1 MLAAVARVP
10 TYILDSAYTEF
21 SGTVSL
27 RSGDSNMAKQEASV
41 TQLVSMIEKGQIRLP
56 EMQRKF
62 VWKATKVRDLL
73 DSLYRGYPSGTILMW
88 EPEESVALTSF
99 SVKTDDKSAFKPMLL
114 LDGQQRLTSLSCVLR
129 GEPVTV
135 RGRKKP
141 IDILF
146 NLEHPADPL
155 TSIDVD
161 EDDEDEFDSDEFEQ
175 NEDSINETIQ
185 QMTFVVSS
193 TKLAASPNWIRV
205 SDVFRDNS
213 DKTFLARAGVESFND
228 PRYDKYTERI
238 KKLRAVRD
246 YVYRM
251 DVLEPSLSYEEV
263 TEIFVRVNSLGA
275 KLRGSDLAL
284 AQITARWRDSLRI
297 FEELQAKIL
306 SDHKFDLEL
315 GTILRSLVIQATGQ
329 SKFKTVSSLSQSKLE
344 VAWKENERAMTFALN
359 FLRSNVKIDSSA
371 LLTSPYIILVIAFWG
386 AKRAYKISDAEA
398 TKMTRWVLL
407 ANAKARFARGSSES
421 ILDQDLVALRDGGG
435 AEQLLERLVVQ
446 VGRLEITPS
455 ELVGRNA
462 GSGLFKTMFLAF
474 KEDGARDWN
483 TNLAISVNHSGKQDK
498 LQFHHI
504 FPTAYM
510 KKQAQLMDL
519 PSTDDIAN
527 LAFIGGKTNREIS
540 DKAPAEYLK
549 KILEGDGKVQLEN
562 QAIPTELELLKPES
576 YSDFLT
582 LRRKLIADR
591 LNRFLGN

>member
-1 MLAAVARVP
+1 
-10 TYILDSAYTEF
+10 
-21 SGTVSL
+21 
-27 RSGDSNMAKQEASV
+27 MAKQEASV
-41 TQLVSMIEKGQIRLP
+41 TQLVGMIEKGQIRLP

-88 EPEESVALTSF
+88 EPDESVALTSF
-99 SVKTDDKSAFKPMLL
+99 SIATDDKSAFKPMLL
-114 LDGQQRLTSLSCVLR
+114 LDGQQRLTSLSSVLR

-135 RGRKKP
+135 RRRKKP

-146 NLEHPADPL
+146 NLEHPDNPL
-155 TSIDVD
+155 TSIDAD
-161 EDDEDEFDSDEFEQ
+161 EDDEDEFETDEFEQ
-175 NEDSINETIQ
+175 SEDILNENIQ

-193 TKLAASPNWIRV
+193 SKLASASNWIRV
-205 SDVFRDNS
+205 SDVFKDNS
-213 DKTFLARAGVESFND
+213 DKAFLTKAGVESFDD
-228 PRYDKYTERI
+228 PRYDKYTERL
-238 KKLRAVRD
+238 KKLRAIRD

-297 FEELQAKIL
+297 FEKLQSTI
-306 SDHKFDLEL
+306 SEEHKFDLEL
-315 GTILRSLVIQATGQ
+315 GTILRSLIIQATGQ
-329 SKFKTVSSLSQSKLE
+329 SKFKTVSSLSQTKLE
-344 VAWKENERAMTFALN
+344 TAWKENERAMTFALN
-359 FLRSNVKIDSSA
+359 FLKSNIKIDSSA
-371 LLTSPYIILVIAFWG
+371 RLTSPYIILVIAFWG
-386 AKRAYKISDAEA
+386 SKHEYKISDSEA

-407 ANAKARFARGSSES
+407 ANAKARFSRASSES
-421 ILDQDLVALRDGGG
+421 ILDQDLLVLREGGG
-435 AEQLLERLVVQ
+435 AEQLIERLVVQ
-446 VGRLEITPS
+446 VGRLEVTAA

-462 GSGLFKTMFLAF
+462 ASGLFKTMFLAF

-483 TNLAISVNHSGKQDK
+483 TNLTISVNHSGKQDK

-510 KKQAQLMDL
+510 KKQAKLMDL

-540 DKAPAEYLK
+540 DKAPAEYMK
-549 KILEGDGKVQLEN
+549 KILEGDGKVQLEI
-562 QAIPTELELLKPES
+562 QAIPTDLELLKPES
-576 YSDFLT
+576 YADFLT
-582 LRRKLIADR
+582 LRRKLIAER

>member
-1 MLAAVARVP
+1 
-10 TYILDSAYTEF
+10 
-21 SGTVSL
+21 
-27 RSGDSNMAKQEASV
+27 MAKQEASV
-41 TQLVSMIEKGQIRLP
+41 TQLVGMIEKGQIRLP

-88 EPEESVALTSF
+88 EPDETVALTSF
-99 SVKTDDKSAFKPMLL
+99 SIKTDDKSAFKPMLL
-114 LDGQQRLTSLSCVLR
+114 LDGQQRLTSLSSVLR

-135 RGRKKP
+135 RGRRRP
-141 IDILF
+141 IEILF
-146 NLEHPADPL
+146 NLEHPENPL
-155 TSIDVD
+155 TSIDAD
-161 EDDEDEFDSDEFEQ
+161 EDDEDEFESDEFEQ
-175 NEDSINETIQ
+175 SEDALNETIQ

-193 TKLAASPNWIRV
+193 SKLAASSNWIRV
-205 SDVFRDNS
+205 SDVFKDNS
-213 DKTFLARAGVESFND
+213 DKAFLTKAGVESFDD

-238 KKLRAVRD
+238 KKLRAIRD

-251 DVLEPSLSYEEV
+251 DVLEPNLSYEEV

-297 FEELQAKIL
+297 FEELQVKIL
-306 SDHKFDLEL
+306 TDHKFDLEL

-344 VAWKENERAMTFALN
+344 TAWDENERAMTFALN

-371 LLTSPYIILVIAFWG
+371 LLTSPYIILVVAFWG
-386 AKRAYKISDAEA
+386 SKRSYKISDAEA
-398 TKMTRWVLL
+398 TKMRRWVLL

-421 ILDQDLVALRDGGG
+421 ILDQDLLALREGGG
-435 AEQLLERLVVQ
+435 ADQLIERLVIQ
-446 VGRLEITPS
+446 VGRLDVTPS
-455 ELVGRNA
+455 ELIGRNA

-474 KEDGARDWN
+474 KEDGAQDWN

-504 FPTAYM
+504 FPTAFM
-510 KKQAQLMDL
+510 KKQAKIMEL

-540 DKAPAEYLK
+540 DKAPSEYLK

-562 QAIPTELELLKPES
+562 QAIPTDLELLKPES

-591 LNRFLGN
+591 LNNFLGN

>member
-1 MLAAVARVP
+1 
-10 TYILDSAYTEF
+10 
-21 SGTVSL
+21 
-27 RSGDSNMAKQEASV
+27 MAKQEASV
-41 TQLVSMIEKGQIRLP
+41 TQLVGMIEKGQIRLP

-88 EPEESVALTSF
+88 EPDETVALTSF
-99 SVKTDDKSAFKPMLL
+99 SIKTDDKSAFKPMLL
-114 LDGQQRLTSLSCVLR
+114 LDGQQRLTSLSSVLR

-135 RGRKKP
+135 RGRRRP

-146 NLEHPADPL
+146 NLEHPDNPL
-155 TSIDVD
+155 TSVDVD
-161 EDDEDEFDSDEFEQ
+161 EDDEDEFESDEFEQ
-175 NEDSINETIQ
+175 SEDAINESIQ

-193 TKLAASPNWIRV
+193 SKLAASSHWIRV
-205 SDVFRDNS
+205 SDVFSDNS
-213 DKTFLARAGVESFND
+213 DKAFLTKAGVESFDD

-238 KKLRAVRD
+238 KKLRAIRD

-251 DVLEPSLSYEEV
+251 DVLEPHLSYEEV

-297 FEELQAKIL
+297 FEELQGKIL

-344 VAWKENERAMTFALN
+344 TAWKENERAMTFALN

-386 AKRAYKISDAEA
+386 AKRSYKISDSEA

-421 ILDQDLVALRDGGG
+421 ILDQDLLALREGGG
-435 AEQLLERLVVQ
+435 ADQLIERLVIQ
-446 VGRLEITPS
+446 VGRLDVTPS
-455 ELVGRNA
+455 ELIGRNA

-483 TNLAISVNHSGKQDK
+483 TNLTISVNHSGKQDK

-504 FPTAYM
+504 FPTAFM
-510 KKQAQLMDL
+510 KKQAKLMDL

-549 KILEGDGKVQLEN
+549 KILEGDGRVQLEN
-562 QAIPTELELLKPES
+562 QAIPTDLELLKPES
-576 YSDFLT
+576 YSEFLT
-582 LRRKLIADR
+582 LRRKLIAER

>member
-1 MLAAVARVP
+1 
-10 TYILDSAYTEF
+10 
-21 SGTVSL
+21 
-27 RSGDSNMAKQEASV
+27 MAKQEASV
-41 TQLVSMIEKGQIRLP
+41 SQLVGMIEKGQIRLP

-88 EPEESVALTSF
+88 EPDETVALTSF
-99 SVKTDDKSAFKPMLL
+99 SIDTDDKSAFKPMLL
-114 LDGQQRLTSLSCVLR
+114 LDGQQRLTSLSSVLR

-135 RGRKKP
+135 RRRRKP

-146 NLEHPADPL
+146 NLEHPDNPL
-155 TSIDVD
+155 TAIDPD
-161 EDDEDEFDSDEFEQ
+161 EDDEDEFESDEFEQ
-175 NEDSINETIQ
+175 SEDAINETIQ

-193 TKLAASPNWIRV
+193 TKLAASPNWISV
-205 SDVFRDNS
+205 SDVFKDSS
-213 DKTFLARAGVESFND
+213 DKAFLTKAGVESFDD

-238 KKLRAVRD
+238 KKLRAIRD

-297 FEELQAKIL
+297 FEELQNKIA
-306 SDHKFDLEL
+306 SEHNFDLEL

-344 VAWKENERAMTFALN
+344 TSWSENERAMTFALN
-359 FLRSNVKIDSSA
+359 FLHSNVKIDSAA

-386 AKRAYKISDAEA
+386 AKRNYKISDSEA
-398 TKMTRWVLL
+398 TSMTRWVLL

-421 ILDQDLVALRDGGG
+421 ILDQDLAVLRDGGG
-435 AEQLLERLVVQ
+435 ANELIERLVVQ
-446 VGRLEITPS
+446 VGRLEITPT
-455 ELVGRNA
+455 ELIGRNA

-483 TNLAISVNHSGKQDK
+483 TNLAISVNHAGKQDK

-510 KKQAQLMDL
+510 KKQAKLMEL

-540 DKAPAEYLK
+540 DKAPNDYLK
-549 KILEGDGKVQLEN
+549 KILEGEGVEQLKK
-562 QAIPTELELLKPES
+562 QCIPVDPELLKPEAFAE
-576 YSDFLT
+576 FLSQ
-582 LRRKLIADR
+582 RRSLIADR
-591 LNRFLGN
+591 LNKFLGN

>member
-1 MLAAVARVP
+1 
-10 TYILDSAYTEF
+10 
-21 SGTVSL
+21 
-27 RSGDSNMAKQEASV
+27 MAKQEASV
-41 TQLVSMIEKGQIRLP
+41 TQLVGMIEKGQIRLP

-88 EPEESVALTSF
+88 EPDETVALTSF
-99 SVKTDDKSAFKPMLL
+99 SIKTDDKSAFKPMLL
-114 LDGQQRLTSLSCVLR
+114 LDGQQRLTSLSSVLR

-135 RGRKKP
+135 RGRRRP

-146 NLEHPADPL
+146 NLEHPDNPL

-161 EDDEDEFDSDEFEQ
+161 EDDEDEFESDEFEQ
-175 NEDSINETIQ
+175 SEDAINESIQ

-193 TKLAASPNWIRV
+193 SKLAASSNWIRV
-205 SDVFRDNS
+205 SDVFKDNS
-213 DKTFLARAGVESFND
+213 DKAFLTKAGVESFDD

-238 KKLRAVRD
+238 KKLRAIRD

-297 FEELQAKIL
+297 FEELQGKIL

-344 VAWKENERAMTFALN
+344 TAWKENERAMTFALN

-386 AKRAYKISDAEA
+386 AKRLYKISDAEA

-421 ILDQDLVALRDGGG
+421 ILDQDLLALREGGG
-435 AEQLLERLVVQ
+435 ADQLIERLVIQ
-446 VGRLEITPS
+446 VGRLDVTPS
-455 ELVGRNA
+455 ELIGRNA

-483 TNLAISVNHSGKQDK
+483 TNLTISVNHSGKQDK

-504 FPTAYM
+504 FPTAFM
-510 KKQAQLMDL
+510 KKQAKLMEL

-549 KILEGDGKVQLEN
+549 KILEGDGRVQLEN

-576 YSDFLT
+576 YSEFLT
-582 LRRKLIADR
+582 LRRKLIAER

>member
-1 MLAAVARVP
+1 
-10 TYILDSAYTEF
+10 
-21 SGTVSL
+21 
-27 RSGDSNMAKQEASV
+27 MAKQEASV
-41 TQLVSMIEKGQIRLP
+41 TQLVGMIEKGQIRLP

-88 EPEESVALTSF
+88 EPDETVALTSF
-99 SVKTDDKSAFKPMLL
+99 SIKTDDKSAFKPMLL
-114 LDGQQRLTSLSCVLR
+114 LDGQQRLTSLSSVLR

-135 RGRKKP
+135 RGRRRP

-146 NLEHPADPL
+146 NLEHPENPL
-155 TSIDVD
+155 TSVDVD
-161 EDDEDEFDSDEFEQ
+161 EDDEDEFESDEFEQ
-175 NEDSINETIQ
+175 SEDAINESIQ

-193 TKLAASPNWIRV
+193 SKLAASSHWIRV
-205 SDVFRDNS
+205 SDVFKDNS
-213 DKTFLARAGVESFND
+213 DKAFLTKAGVESFDD

-238 KKLRAVRD
+238 KKLRAIRD

-251 DVLEPSLSYEEV
+251 DVLEPNLSYEEV

-297 FEELQAKIL
+297 FEELQGKIL

-344 VAWKENERAMTFALN
+344 TAWKENERAMTFALN

-386 AKRAYKISDAEA
+386 AKRSYKISDAEA

-421 ILDQDLVALRDGGG
+421 ILDQDLLALREGGG
-435 AEQLLERLVVQ
+435 ADQLIERLVIQ
-446 VGRLEITPS
+446 VGRLDVTPS
-455 ELVGRNA
+455 ELIGRNA

-474 KEDGARDWN
+474 REDGARDWN
-483 TNLAISVNHSGKQDK
+483 TNLTISVNHSGKQDK

-504 FPTAYM
+504 FPTAFM
-510 KKQAQLMDL
+510 KKQAKLMEL

-549 KILEGDGKVQLEN
+549 TILEGDGRVQLEN
-562 QAIPTELELLKPES
+562 QAIPTDLELLKPES
-576 YSDFLT
+576 YSEFLT
-582 LRRKLIADR
+582 LRRKLIAER

>member
-1 MLAAVARVP
+1 
-10 TYILDSAYTEF
+10 
-21 SGTVSL
+21 
-27 RSGDSNMAKQEASV
+27 MAKQEASV
-41 TQLVSMIEKGQIRLP
+41 TQLVGMIEKGQIRLP

-88 EPEESVALTSF
+88 EPDESVALTSF
-99 SVKTDDKSAFKPMLL
+99 SIATDDKSAFKPMLL
-114 LDGQQRLTSLSCVLR
+114 LDGQQRLTSLSSVLR

-135 RGRKKP
+135 RRRKKP

-146 NLEHPADPL
+146 NLEHPENPI
-155 TSIDVD
+155 TSIDAD
-161 EDDEDEFDSDEFEQ
+161 EDDEDEFESDEFEQ
-175 NEDSINETIQ
+175 SEDIMNENIQ

-193 TKLAASPNWIRV
+193 SKLAAASNWIRV
-205 SDVFRDNS
+205 SDVFKDNS
-213 DKTFLARAGVESFND
+213 DKAFLTKAGVESFDD
-228 PRYDKYTERI
+228 PRYDKYTERL
-238 KKLRAVRD
+238 KKLRAIRD

-297 FEELQAKIL
+297 FEKLQSTI
-306 SDHKFDLEL
+306 SEEHKFDLEL
-315 GTILRSLVIQATGQ
+315 GTILRSLIIQATGQ
-329 SKFKTVSSLSQSKLE
+329 SKFKTVSSLSQTKLE
-344 VAWKENERAMTFALN
+344 TAWKENERAMTFALN
-359 FLRSNVKIDSSA
+359 FLKSNIKIDSSA

-386 AKRAYKISDAEA
+386 SKHEYKISDSEA

-407 ANAKARFARGSSES
+407 ANAKARFSRASSES
-421 ILDQDLVALRDGGG
+421 ILDQDLLVLREGGG
-435 AEQLLERLVVQ
+435 AEQLIERLVVQ
-446 VGRLEITPS
+446 VGRLEITAA

-462 GSGLFKTMFLAF
+462 ASGLFKTMFLAF
-474 KEDGARDWN
+474 KEDEARDWN
-483 TNLAISVNHSGKQDK
+483 TNLTISVNHSGKQDK

-510 KKQAQLMDL
+510 KKQSKLMDL

-540 DKAPAEYLK
+540 DKAPADYMK

-562 QAIPTELELLKPES
+562 QAIPTDLELLKPES
-576 YSDFLT
+576 YADFLT
-582 LRRKLIADR
+582 LRRKLIAER

>member
-1 MLAAVARVP
+1 
-10 TYILDSAYTEF
+10 
-21 SGTVSL
+21 
-27 RSGDSNMAKQEASV
+27 MAKQEASV
-41 TQLVSMIEKGQIRLP
+41 TQLVGMIEKGQIRLP

-88 EPEESVALTSF
+88 EPDESVALTSF
-99 SVKTDDKSAFKPMLL
+99 SIATDDKSAFKPMLL
-114 LDGQQRLTSLSCVLR
+114 LDGQQRLTSLSSVLR

-135 RGRKKP
+135 RRRKKP

-146 NLEHPADPL
+146 NLEHPDNPL
-155 TSIDVD
+155 TSIDTD
-161 EDDEDEFDSDEFEQ
+161 EDDEDEFETDEFEQ
-175 NEDSINETIQ
+175 SEDILNENIQ

-193 TKLAASPNWIRV
+193 SKLAAASNWIRV
-205 SDVFRDNS
+205 SDVFKDNS
-213 DKTFLARAGVESFND
+213 DKAFLTKAGVESFDD
-228 PRYDKYTERI
+228 PRYDKYTERL
-238 KKLRAVRD
+238 KKLRAIRD

-251 DVLEPSLSYEEV
+251 DVLESSLSYEEV

-297 FEELQAKIL
+297 FEKLQSTI
-306 SDHKFDLEL
+306 SEEHKFDLEL
-315 GTILRSLVIQATGQ
+315 GTILRSLIIQATGQ
-329 SKFKTVSSLSQSKLE
+329 SKFKIVSSLSQTKLE
-344 VAWKENERAMTFALN
+344 TAWEENERAMTFALN
-359 FLRSNVKIDSSA
+359 FLKSNIKIDSSA

-386 AKRAYKISDAEA
+386 SKHKYKISDSEA

-407 ANAKARFARGSSES
+407 ANAKARFSRASSES
-421 ILDQDLVALRDGGG
+421 ILDQDLFVLREGGG
-435 AEQLLERLVVQ
+435 AEQLIERLVVQ
-446 VGRLEITPS
+446 VGRLEITAA
-455 ELVGRNA
+455 ELVGRNSA
-462 GSGLFKTMFLAF
+462 SGLFKTMFLAF

-483 TNLAISVNHSGKQDK
+483 TNLTISVNHSGKQDK

-510 KKQAQLMDL
+510 KKQAKLMDL

-540 DKAPAEYLK
+540 DKAPADYMK
-549 KILEGDGKVQLEN
+549 KILDGEGKVQLEN
-562 QAIPTELELLKPES
+562 QAIPTDLDLLKPES
-576 YSDFLT
+576 YADFLT
-582 LRRKLIADR
+582 LRRQLIADR

>member
-1 MLAAVARVP
+1 
-10 TYILDSAYTEF
+10 
-21 SGTVSL
+21 
-27 RSGDSNMAKQEASV
+27 MAKQEASV
-41 TQLVSMIEKGQIRLP
+41 TQLVGMIEKGQIRLP

-88 EPEESVALTSF
+88 EPDETVALTSF
-99 SVKTDDKSAFKPMLL
+99 SIKTDDKSAFKPMLL
-114 LDGQQRLTSLSCVLR
+114 LDGQQRLTSLSSVLR

-135 RGRKKP
+135 RGRRRP

-146 NLEHPADPL
+146 NLEHPENPL
-155 TSIDVD
+155 TSIDAD
-161 EDDEDEFDSDEFEQ
+161 EDDEDEFESDEFEQ
-175 NEDSINETIQ
+175 SEDALNETIQ

-193 TKLAASPNWIRV
+193 SKLAAASNWIRV
-205 SDVFRDNS
+205 SDVFKDNS
-213 DKTFLARAGVESFND
+213 DKAFLTKAGVESFDD

-238 KKLRAVRD
+238 KKLRAIRD

-251 DVLEPSLSYEEV
+251 DVLEPNLSYEEV

-297 FEELQAKIL
+297 FEELQVKIL

-344 VAWKENERAMTFALN
+344 TAWDENERAMTFALN

-386 AKRAYKISDAEA
+386 SKRSYKISDAEA
-398 TKMTRWVLL
+398 TKMRRWVLL

-421 ILDQDLVALRDGGG
+421 ILDQDLLALREGGG
-435 AEQLLERLVVQ
+435 ADQLVERLVIQ
-446 VGRLEITPS
+446 VGRLDVTPS
-455 ELVGRNA
+455 ELIGRNA

-474 KEDGARDWN
+474 KEDGAQDWN

-504 FPTAYM
+504 FPTAFM
-510 KKQAQLMDL
+510 KKQAKIMEL

-540 DKAPAEYLK
+540 DKAPSEYLK

-562 QAIPTELELLKPES
+562 QAIPTDLDLLKPES

-591 LNRFLGN
+591 LNNFLGN

>member
-1 MLAAVARVP
+1 
-10 TYILDSAYTEF
+10 
-21 SGTVSL
+21 
-27 RSGDSNMAKQEASV
+27 MAKQEASV
-41 TQLVSMIEKGQIRLP
+41 TQLVGMIEKGQIRLP

-88 EPEESVALTSF
+88 EPDESVALTSF
-99 SVKTDDKSAFKPMLL
+99 SIATDDKSAFKPMLL
-114 LDGQQRLTSLSCVLR
+114 LDGQQRLTSLSSVLR

-135 RGRKKP
+135 RRRKKP

-146 NLEHPADPL
+146 NLEHPDNPL
-155 TSIDVD
+155 TSIDAD
-161 EDDEDEFDSDEFEQ
+161 EDDEDEFETDEFEQ
-175 NEDSINETIQ
+175 SEDILNENIQ

-193 TKLAASPNWIRV
+193 SKLASASNWIRV
-205 SDVFRDNS
+205 SDVFKDNS
-213 DKTFLARAGVESFND
+213 DKAFLTKAGVESFDD
-228 PRYDKYTERI
+228 PRYDKYTERL
-238 KKLRAVRD
+238 KKLRAIRD

-297 FEELQAKIL
+297 FEKLQSTI
-306 SDHKFDLEL
+306 SEEHKFDLEL
-315 GTILRSLVIQATGQ
+315 GTILRSLIIQATGQ
-329 SKFKTVSSLSQSKLE
+329 SKFKTVSSLSQTKLE
-344 VAWKENERAMTFALN
+344 TAWKENERAMTFALN
-359 FLRSNVKIDSSA
+359 FLKSNIKIDSSA

-386 AKRAYKISDAEA
+386 SKHEYKISDSEA

-407 ANAKARFARGSSES
+407 ANAKARFSRASSES
-421 ILDQDLVALRDGGG
+421 ILDQDLLVLREGGG
-435 AEQLLERLVVQ
+435 AEQLIERLVVQ
-446 VGRLEITPS
+446 VGRLEITAA
-455 ELVGRNA
+455 ELIGRNA
-462 GSGLFKTMFLAF
+462 ASGLFKTMFLAF

-483 TNLAISVNHSGKQDK
+483 TNLTISVNHSGKQDK

-504 FPTAYM
+504 FPTAFM
-510 KKQAQLMDL
+510 KKQAKLMDL

-540 DKAPAEYLK
+540 DKAPADYMK

-562 QAIPTELELLKPES
+562 QAIPTDLELLKPES
-576 YSDFLT
+576 YADFLT
-582 LRRKLIADR
+582 LRRKLIAER

>member
-1 MLAAVARVP
+1 
-10 TYILDSAYTEF
+10 
-21 SGTVSL
+21 
-27 RSGDSNMAKQEASV
+27 MAKQEASV
-41 TQLVSMIEKGQIRLP
+41 TQLVGMIEKGQIRLP

-88 EPEESVALTSF
+88 EPDETVALTSF
-99 SVKTDDKSAFKPMLL
+99 SIKTDDKSAFKPMLL
-114 LDGQQRLTSLSCVLR
+114 LDGQQRLTSLSSVLR

-135 RGRKKP
+135 RGRRRP

-146 NLEHPADPL
+146 NLEHPDNPL

-161 EDDEDEFDSDEFEQ
+161 EDDEDEFESDEFEQ
-175 NEDSINETIQ
+175 SEDAINESIQ

-193 TKLAASPNWIRV
+193 SKLAASSNWIRV
-205 SDVFRDNS
+205 SDVFKDNS
-213 DKTFLARAGVESFND
+213 DKAFLTKAGVESFDD

-238 KKLRAVRD
+238 KKLRAIRD

-297 FEELQAKIL
+297 FEELQGKIL

-344 VAWKENERAMTFALN
+344 TAWKENERAMTFALN

-386 AKRAYKISDAEA
+386 AKRLYKISDAEA

-421 ILDQDLVALRDGGG
+421 ILDQDLLALREGGG
-435 AEQLLERLVVQ
+435 ADQLIERLVIQ
-446 VGRLEITPS
+446 VGRLDVTPS
-455 ELVGRNA
+455 ELIGRNA

-483 TNLAISVNHSGKQDK
+483 TNLTISVNHSGKQDK

-504 FPTAYM
+504 FPTAFM
-510 KKQAQLMDL
+510 KKQAKLMDL

-576 YSDFLT
+576 YSEFLT

>member
-1 MLAAVARVP
+1 
-10 TYILDSAYTEF
+10 
-21 SGTVSL
+21 
-27 RSGDSNMAKQEASV
+27 MAKQEASV
-41 TQLVSMIEKGQIRLP
+41 SQLVGMIEKGQIRLP

-88 EPEESVALTSF
+88 EPDESVALTSF
-99 SVKTDDKSAFKPMLL
+99 SIATDDKSAFKPMLL
-114 LDGQQRLTSLSCVLR
+114 LDGQQRLTSLSSVLR

-135 RGRKKP
+135 RRRKKA

-146 NLEHPADPL
+146 NLEHPENPL
-155 TSIDVD
+155 TSIDTD
-161 EDDEDEFDSDEFEQ
+161 EDDEDEFESDEFEQ
-175 NEDSINETIQ
+175 SEDIMNENIQ

-193 TKLAASPNWIRV
+193 SKLAAASNWIRV
-205 SDVFRDNS
+205 SDVFKDNS
-213 DKTFLARAGVESFND
+213 DKAFLTKAGVESFDD
-228 PRYDKYTERI
+228 PRYDKYTERL
-238 KKLRAVRD
+238 KKLRAIRD

-251 DVLEPSLSYEEV
+251 DVLEPNLSYEEV

-284 AQITARWRDSLRI
+284 AQITARWRDSLSI
-297 FEELQAKIL
+297 FEKLQSTI
-306 SDHKFDLEL
+306 SEEHKFDLEL

-329 SKFKTVSSLSQSKLE
+329 SKFKTVSTLSQTKLE
-344 VAWKENERAMTFALN
+344 TAWEENERAMTYALN
-359 FLRSNVKIDSSA
+359 FLKSNVKIDSSA

-386 AKRAYKISDAEA
+386 SKHKYKISDSEA

-407 ANAKARFARGSSES
+407 ANAKARFSRASSES
-421 ILDQDLVALRDGGG
+421 ILDQDLLVLREGGG
-435 AEQLLERLVVQ
+435 AEQLIERLVVQ
-446 VGRLEITPS
+446 VGRLEITPA

-462 GSGLFKTMFLAF
+462 ASGLFKTMFLAF

-483 TNLAISVNHSGKQDK
+483 TNLTISVNHSGKQDK

-510 KKQAQLMDL
+510 KKQAKLMDL

-540 DKAPAEYLK
+540 DKAPADYMK
-549 KILEGDGKVQLEN
+549 KILEGDGKAQLEN
-562 QAIPTELELLKPES
+562 QAIPTNPELLKPES
-576 YSDFLT
+576 YGDFLT
-582 LRRKLIADR
+582 LRRELIAER

>member
-1 MLAAVARVP
+1 
-10 TYILDSAYTEF
+10 
-21 SGTVSL
+21 
-27 RSGDSNMAKQEASV
+27 MAKQEASV
-41 TQLVSMIEKGQIRLP
+41 TQLVGMIEKGQIRLP

-88 EPEESVALTSF
+88 EPDETVALTSF
-99 SVKTDDKSAFKPMLL
+99 SIKTDDKSAFKPMLL
-114 LDGQQRLTSLSCVLR
+114 LDGQQRLTSLSSVLR

-135 RGRKKP
+135 RGRRRP

-146 NLEHPADPL
+146 NLEHPENPL
-155 TSIDVD
+155 TSIDAD
-161 EDDEDEFDSDEFEQ
+161 EDDEDEFESDEFEQ
-175 NEDSINETIQ
+175 SEDALNETIQ

-193 TKLAASPNWIRV
+193 SKLAASSNWIRV
-205 SDVFRDNS
+205 SDVFKDNS
-213 DKTFLARAGVESFND
+213 DKAFLTKAGVESFDD

-238 KKLRAVRD
+238 KKLRAIRD

-251 DVLEPSLSYEEV
+251 DVLEPNLSYEEV

-297 FEELQAKIL
+297 FEELQVKIL
-306 SDHKFDLEL
+306 TDHKFDLEL

-344 VAWKENERAMTFALN
+344 TAWDENERAMTFALN

-371 LLTSPYIILVIAFWG
+371 LLTSPYIILVVAFWG
-386 AKRAYKISDAEA
+386 SKRSYKISDAEA
-398 TKMTRWVLL
+398 TKMRRWVLL

-421 ILDQDLVALRDGGG
+421 ILDQDLLALREGGG
-435 AEQLLERLVVQ
+435 ADQLIERLVIQ
-446 VGRLEITPS
+446 VGRLDVTPS
-455 ELVGRNA
+455 ELIGRNA

-474 KEDGARDWN
+474 KEDGAQDWN

-504 FPTAYM
+504 FPTAFM
-510 KKQAQLMDL
+510 KKQAKIMEL

-540 DKAPAEYLK
+540 DKAPSEYLK

-562 QAIPTELELLKPES
+562 QAIPTDLELLKPES

-591 LNRFLGN
+591 LNNFLGN